1 VLGVKVRIMKP
12 DAKLPDEITYKLAV
26 KEEVKPEPKV
36 EIKQPEM
43 KLEKKTDIKKIID
56 IPGIGPSVVKKL
68 EKAKIT
74 SLEELYTM
82 NLDDLI
88 AIDGIG
94 NKTAE
99 LIVKN
104 IRKLLE
110 EGTENGSQS

>member
-1 VLGVKVRIMKP
+1 VLGVKVRIMRP
-12 DAKLPDEITYKLAV
+12 DAKLPDEITYKIAV
-26 KEEVKPEPKV
+26 KDEVKPEVKIETKPV
-36 EIKQPEM
+36 EM
-43 KLEKKTDIKKIID
+43 KPEKKTDITNITK
-56 IPGIGPSVVKKL
+56 IPGIGPSVLKKL

-74 SLEELYTM
+74 CLEELYTM